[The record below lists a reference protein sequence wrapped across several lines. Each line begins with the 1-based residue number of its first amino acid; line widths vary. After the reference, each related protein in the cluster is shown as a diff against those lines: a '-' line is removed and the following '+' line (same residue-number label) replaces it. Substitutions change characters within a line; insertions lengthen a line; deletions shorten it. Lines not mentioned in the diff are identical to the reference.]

1 MKDYISLAN
10 SIVMMHCPR
19 CRDGDMYPPDTLY
32 SRDFMRMNK
41 SCPCC
46 GQPFEPEPGFY
57 LRAMYTSYVIH
68 GVIFLLLIMAFFQI
82 WGSRNLFSLAIMFL
96 LAIVA
101 LLPLTFRL
109 SRVIWIHIV
118 VRYEGPCNKIQK
130 L

>member
-1 MKDYISLAN
+1 MQRQCTALASKNPAISL
-10 SIVMMHCPR
+10 SYFILK
-19 CRDGDMYPPDTLY
+19 DTVAHTRINFL
-32 SRDFMRMNK
+32 
-41 SCPCC
+41 
-46 GQPFEPEPGFY
+46 
-57 LRAMYTSYVIH
+57 AH
-68 GVIFLLLIMAFFQI
+68 GGIFLLLIMAFFQI